1 MPNPLDFLEGI
12 SSLALAPFQIQS
24 VDGNL
29 DPTKASDSPSV
40 APPLGVLE
48 NFKGTF
54 AGTGFSLIF
63 RPNSGPPT
71 TTTFPNPVFPPPPMT
86 PSENVLMLNLT
97 TETLSFSPPLGSV
110 PNRGL
115 SRQNDIFLN
124 GVSYVQTVNDVT
136 NVATGK
142 ADGTPVPI
150 HFEPGL
156 WMHIPPSTSDPTIT
170 ESIVRM
176 GSIPHGTTIN
186 AQCLAPST
194 TLQGPPIIPPVN
206 ITPFL
211 MGTSQLLGSVPF
223 ISQTAAKT
231 NTPRLPQD
239 LSKFIAEGTI
249 TQATLNDPNT
259 VLRDA
264 NLGKSITKTV
274 SFTVSTHSATPDQG
288 GGTTNIAFLRGVA
301 ARLTGALTGGLT
313 GGLFGGITGGLAP
326 GFAGAATGTGPN
338 AEAVQMSATF
348 WIETVQHSI
357 VVPPFKP
364 GQVSDLH

>member
-1 MPNPLDFLEGI
+1 MSNPLDFLEGI

-29 DPTKASDSPSV
+29 DPTKASDSPSM

-54 AGTGFSLIF
+54 AGTGFNLIF

-71 TTTFPNPVFPPPPMT
+71 TTTFPNPVFPPPPTT

-97 TETLSFSPPLGSV
+97 TEMLSFSPPLGSI

-124 GVSYVQTVNDVT
+124 GVSYVQTISDVT
-136 NVATGK
+136 KVATGK

-150 HFEPGL
+150 HYEPGL

-170 ESIVRM
+170 ESLVRM
-176 GSIPHGTTIN
+176 ASIPHGTTIN

-249 TQATLNDPNT
+249 TQATLNDPNA

-264 NLGKSITKTV
+264 NVGKSITKTV

-301 ARLTGALTGGLT
+301 ARLTEALT

-326 GFAGAATGTGPN
+326 GLAGAATGTGPN

-348 WIETVQHSI
+348 WIETVQHII

-364 GQVSDLH
+364 GQVSVLH